1 MSDDQWPRAKQTL
14 NDLLEADPDDRVAWL
29 DARCGGDAALR
40 AEVEGLLGA
49 YEEGPV
55 GPDEEGGDWVAAP
68 SAAVG
73 PATEDLQGRRV
84 GPYRL
89 VEEIGVGGM
98 GVVYRAERADGA
110 FERAVAVKL
119 LQRRLHTGDAAAR
132 FRAERQVLASL
143 DHPHIAR
150 LIDGGVTGAA
160 EGDGAG
166 GGGRPYLVMELVE
179 GTPITEY
186 ADTHNLGV
194 EARLD
199 LLGQVLGAVQAA
211 HRQLVVHRDLKPS
224 NVLVTETEEGGPQVK
239 LLDFGIA
246 KLLGEA
252 LPGPRPETRTGL
264 HLMTPAYAAP
274 EQVKG
279 EEITT
284 ATDVYQLGVLAY
296 ELLSGARPFDLAETS
311 PAEVERIVC
320 EEEPETPS
328 VRAGAGPVGPDRLRG
343 DLDVIVLKAL
353 RKEPG
358 RRYRSVEALGTDLR
372 RYRNGEPVEARPAT
386 LEYRAKKFVSRNQT
400 LAVAGVLVLLLGI
413 AYAVTV
419 TVQANRLAEE
429 RERARKQ
436 AEAAEQASAV
446 LVDLFEAADPYE
458 STDTLTAETLLRR
471 GERRLDAL
479 KNQPALRGQLL
490 GALGRVHR
498 NLGGYATADSLH
510 RRALDLQARYQ
521 NGPHRDWATSLYNLA
536 ITKEERYQY
545 KVADSLHARALEM
558 RRRLYDPP
566 HRKIAESLHE
576 LGAVQRQQGM
586 FSEADS
592 LFRAGLSM
600 QKTLHGRKS
609 TEVASILN
617 DLGLLLK
624 DKGRYA
630 AADSVYRE
638 ALAMRREQLGRDHPS
653 TATTLDNL
661 ASVLEERGR
670 YAAADS
676 VYRRVLAIERERLGP
691 EHPNVA
697 TTLNN
702 LGVVLKEQN
711 RNSTADSIYRQA
723 LSIEREQLGT
733 DHPSTATTLHNL
745 ASVLEERGRYAVA
758 DSVYRQALAIRRE
771 QLGPKHPRT
780 ATTLDNLAGV
790 LKDRGK
796 YAAADSLYRKVL
808 SIERER
814 LGTNHLD
821 VAMTLNDRGIVLRKK
836 GETAEAASLYRQ
848 ALSIKR
854 DELGPTDPSIA
865 TTLSNLAVALWDT
878 ENYAAADSMYREAL
892 AIKRKQLGPTDP
904 STATTMHNWAYTL
917 KEMGDYAAADSLFRR
932 ALTLRREALGERHFL
947 VTDSQVGL
955 GLLRR
960 EQEDYAAAE
969 RRFRAALSIRRAKL
983 RDDHPEIEEVIGHLA
998 ELYEAWGKPSQAEK
1012 YRTIASTGESD
1023 TE

>member
-55 GPDEEGGDWVAAP
+55 GPDEEGGDWVTA
-68 SAAVG
+68 SGAAVG
-73 PATEDLQGRRV
+73 PAAEDLQGRRV

-150 LIDGGVTGAA
+150 LIDGGVTGGTA
-160 EGDGAG
+160 EGEIAG
-166 GGGRPYLVMELVE
+166 EGPDGGGRPYLVMELVE

-328 VRAGAGPVGPDRLRG
+328 VRAGAGPVAPDRLRG

-400 LAVAGVLVLLLGI
+400 LVVAGVLVLLLGI

-479 KNQPALRGQLL
+479 ENQPALRGQLL

-498 NLGGYATADSLH
+498 SLGGYATADSLH
-510 RRALDLQARYQ
+510 RRAVEHQARHQ
-521 NGPHRDWATSLYNLA
+521 DTLNRGQATGLYDLA
-536 ITKEERYQY
+536 VTKEKRGQY
-545 KVADSLHARALEM
+545 KVADSLHARALGM

-566 HRKIAESLHE
+566 HRTIAESLHDFASVRRE
-576 LGAVQRQQGM
+576 QGA

-592 LFRAGLSM
+592 LFRAALSM
-600 QKTLHGRKS
+600 RETVHGGTS
-609 TEVASILN
+609 TEVGETLN
-617 DLGLLLK
+617 GLGLLRK
-624 DKGRYA
+624 KQGRYA

-653 TATTLDNL
+653 TATTLHNL

-702 LGVVLKEQN
+702 LGVVLKGQN

-723 LSIEREQLGT
+723 LSIK
-733 DHPSTATTLHNL
+733 
-745 ASVLEERGRYAVA
+745 
-758 DSVYRQALAIRRE
+758 RE

-821 VAMTLNDRGIVLRKK
+821 VAMTLNDWGIVLRKK

>member
-1 MSDDQWPRAKQTL
+1 MSDDPWPRAKQTL

-55 GPDEEGGDWVAAP
+55 GPDEEGGDWVTA
-68 SAAVG
+68 SGAAVG
-73 PATEDLQGRRV
+73 PAATDLQGRRV

-143 DHPHIAR
+143 DHPHTAR
-150 LIDGGVTGAA
+150 LIDGGVTGGTA
-160 EGDGAG
+160 EGEVAG
-166 GGGRPYLVMELVE
+166 EGPDGGGRPYLVMELVE
-179 GTPITEY
+179 GTPITDY
-186 ADTHNLGV
+186 ADTRNLGV

-224 NVLVTETEEGGPQVK
+224 NVLVTETEEGAPQVK

-252 LPGPRPETRTGL
+252 LPGSRPETRTGL

-296 ELLSGARPFDLAETS
+296 ELLAGVRPFDLSDES

-320 EEEPETPS
+320 QEEPETPS
-328 VRAGAGPVGPDRLRG
+328 VRAGAGPVAPDRLRG

-400 LAVAGVLVLLLGI
+400 LVVAGVLVLLLGI

-479 KNQPALRGQLL
+479 ENQPALRGQLL

-510 RRALDLQARYQ
+510 RRALDLQAQ
-521 NGPHRDWATSLYNLA
+521 HQDGPHRDWATSLYNLA
-536 ITKEERYQY
+536 MTKEDRGQY

-566 HRKIAESLHE
+566 HRTIAESLHDFASVRRE
-576 LGAVQRQQGM
+576 QGA

-592 LFRAGLSM
+592 LFRAALSM
-600 QKTLHGRKS
+600 RETVHGGTS
-609 TEVASILN
+609 TEVGETLN
-617 DLGLLLK
+617 GLGLLRK
-624 DKGRYA
+624 KQGRYA

-653 TATTLDNL
+653 TATTLHNL

-676 VYRRVLAIERERLGP
+676 VYRRVLAIKRERLGP
-691 EHPNVA
+691 EHPSVA

-702 LGVVLKEQN
+702 LGLSLKEQN

-723 LSIEREQLGT
+723 LSIKREQLGT

-745 ASVLEERGRYAVA
+745 ASVLEERGRYA
-758 DSVYRQALAIRRE
+758 
-771 QLGPKHPRT
+771 
-780 ATTLDNLAGV
+780 
-790 LKDRGK
+790 
-796 YAAADSLYRKVL
+796 AADSLYRKVL

-821 VAMTLNDRGIVLRKK
+821 VAMALNDRGIVLRKK

>member
-55 GPDEEGGDWVAAP
+55 GPDEEGGDWVTA
-68 SAAVG
+68 SGAAVG

-150 LIDGGVTGAA
+150 LIDGGVTGGTA
-160 EGDGAG
+160 EGEIAG
-166 GGGRPYLVMELVE
+166 EGPDGGGRPYLVMELVE
-179 GTPITEY
+179 GTPITDY

-224 NVLVTETEEGGPQVK
+224 NVLVTETEEGAPQVK

-296 ELLSGARPFDLAETS
+296 ELLAGVRPFDLSDES
-311 PAEVERIVC
+311 PAKVERIVC

-328 VRAGAGPVGPDRLRG
+328 VRAGAGPVVPDRLRG

-372 RYRNGEPVEARPAT
+372 RYRNGEPVEAWPAT

-400 LAVAGVLVLLLGI
+400 LVVAGVLVLLLGI

-479 KNQPALRGQLL
+479 ENQPALRGQLL

-498 NLGGYATADSLH
+498 SLGGYATADSLH
-510 RRALDLQARYQ
+510 RRALDLHSRHQD
-521 NGPHRDWATSLYNLA
+521 GPNRGRATGLYDLA
-536 ITKEERYQY
+536 MTKEDRGQY

-558 RRRLYDPP
+558 RRRLYDSP
-566 HRKIAESLHE
+566 HRKIAESLHD
-576 LGAVQRQQGM
+576 LASVRRKRGM

-592 LFRAGLSM
+592 LFQAALSM
-600 QKTLHGRKS
+600 GKTVHGAKS
-609 TEVASILN
+609 TEVAEVLS
-617 DLGLLLK
+617 DLGLLL
-624 DKGRYA
+624 DNQGRYA
-630 AADSVYRE
+630 VADSMYRE
-638 ALAMRREQLGRDHPS
+638 ALSIRRERLGRHPS
-653 TATTLDNL
+653 TATTLNNLGLALTKQNRNSTADSIYRQALSIKREQLGTDHPSTAATLHNL

-676 VYRRVLAIERERLGP
+676 MYREALSIRRERLG
-691 EHPNVA
+691 
-697 TTLNN
+697 
-702 LGVVLKEQN
+702 
-711 RNSTADSIYRQA
+711 R
-723 LSIEREQLGT
+723 
-733 DHPSTATTLHNL
+733 HPSTAVTLTSL
-745 ASVLEERGRYAVA
+745 ADV
-758 DSVYRQALAIRRE
+758 RQ
-771 QLGPKHPRT
+771 
-780 ATTLDNLAGV
+780 
-790 LKDRGK
+790 DRGW
-796 YAAADSLYRKVL
+796 YASAVSLQREALGMRRDILGETDPTTAEAMTDLARYLGDQARYVAAESLYREGL
-808 SIERER
+808 SIKRET
-814 LGTNHLD
+814 LGPRDPD
-821 VAMTLNDRGIVLRKK
+821 VAMTLNNLGLALKKQDRYV
-836 GETAEAASLYRQ
+836 
-848 ALSIKR
+848 
-854 DELGPTDPSIA
+854 
-865 TTLSNLAVALWDT
+865 
-878 ENYAAADSMYREAL
+878 AADSMYRKSL
-892 AIKRKQLGPTDP
+892 AIKRDTAEV
-904 STATTMHNWAYTL
+904 SEASIATTIHNRAYVL
-917 KEMGDYAAADSLFRR
+917 KEQSRYVAADSLFRKALRMRRTAEGPRSLAVAQTQAGR
-932 ALTLRREALGERHFL
+932 ALLAKDRGRY
-947 VTDSQVGL
+947 Q
-955 GLLRR
+955 
-960 EQEDYAAAE
+960 AAE
-969 RRFRAALSIRRAKL
+969 RRAQTALSIRRAKL